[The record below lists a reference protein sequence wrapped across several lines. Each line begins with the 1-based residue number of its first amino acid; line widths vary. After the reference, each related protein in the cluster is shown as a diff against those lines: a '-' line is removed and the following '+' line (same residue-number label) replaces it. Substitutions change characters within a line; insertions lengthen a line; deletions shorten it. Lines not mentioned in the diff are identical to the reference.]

1 MERNEIEE
9 ARLKQ
14 GMTYKE
20 LAEKSQISIST
31 VQRYCRGGVKSP
43 SVEVMNAL
51 KKALGL
57 CSEEETETREEPPG
71 EESACNVIEAMKK
84 EHQQE
89 IERIKAETERIISDR
104 DRQILRIRVEKY
116 ICASIAVIMAA
127 IFVGMTIYDNTHLDR
142 GWIRHDNT
150 EYIAE
155 TE

>member
-9 ARLKQ
+9 ARRKK
-14 GMTYKE
+14 GMTYQK
-20 LAEKSQISIST
+20 LADKTGISVST
-31 VQRYCRGGVKSP
+31 VQRYCRNNVKSP

-51 KKALGL
+51 NKALGL

-71 EESACNVIEAMKK
+71 EESACNVIEAMEK

-89 IERIKAETERIISDR
+89 IERIIADK

-116 ICASIAVIMAA
+116 ICAAIAVIMAA

>member
-43 SVEVMNAL
+43 SVEVTNAL

-57 CSEEETETREEPPG
+57 CSEEETEEREEPPD
-71 EESACNVIEAMKK
+71 EESACDVIEAMKK

-116 ICASIAVIMAA
+116 ICAAIAVIMAA

-155 TE
+155 TK

>member
-9 ARLKQ
+9 ARRKQ
-14 GMTYKE
+14 GMTYQE
-20 LAEKSQISIST
+20 LADKTEISVST
-31 VQRYCRGGVKSP
+31 VQRYCKNKVKSP

-51 KKALGL
+51 HGAL
-57 CSEEETETREEPPG
+57 ETDAEETNVCDNVAG
-71 EESACNVIEAMKK
+71 EVCARDVVDALEKAHK
-84 EHQQE
+84 QE
-89 IERIKAETERIISDR
+89 IERIIADK

-116 ICASIAVIMAA
+116 ICAAIAVIMAA

-150 EYIAE
+150 EYTAE

>member
-43 SVEVMNAL
+43 SVEVTNAL

-57 CSEEETETREEPPG
+57 CSEEETEVREESPD
-71 EESACNVIEAMKK
+71 EESACDVIEAMKK

-142 GWIRHDNT
+142 GWIRHENT
-150 EYIAE
+150 EYI
-155 TE
+155 TDTK

>member
-9 ARLKQ
+9 ARRKK

-31 VQRYCRGGVKSP
+31 VQRYCRNNVKSP

-51 KKALGL
+51 QDAL
-57 CSEEETETREEPPG
+57 ETDTEETNVCDNVAG
-71 EESACNVIEAMKK
+71 EVCICDVVDALEKAHK
-84 EHQQE
+84 QE
-89 IERIKAETERIISDR
+89 IERIIADK

-116 ICASIAVIMAA
+116 ICAAIAVIMAA

>member
-43 SVEVMNAL
+43 SVEVSNAL

-57 CSEEETETREEPPG
+57 CSEEETEVHEEPPD
-71 EESACNVIEAMKK
+71 EESACDVIEAMKK

-89 IERIKAETERIISDR
+89 IERIIADK

-116 ICASIAVIMAA
+116 ICAAIAVIMAA

-155 TE
+155 TK

>member
-43 SVEVMNAL
+43 SVEVTNAL

-57 CSEEETETREEPPG
+57 CSEEETEVREESPD
-71 EESACNVIEAMKK
+71 EESACDVIEAMKK

-89 IERIKAETERIISDR
+89 IERIKAETERIISDK

-142 GWIRHDNT
+142 GWIRHENT
-150 EYIAE
+150 EYI
-155 TE
+155 TDTK

>member
-20 LAEKSQISIST
+20 LVEKSQISIST

-51 KKALGL
+51 HSAL
-57 CSEEETETREEPPG
+57 ETDTEETNVCDNVAG
-71 EESACNVIEAMKK
+71 EVCARDVVDALEKAHK
-84 EHQQE
+84 QE
-89 IERIKAETERIISDR
+89 IERIITDR

-116 ICASIAVIMAA
+116 ICAAIAVIMAA

-142 GWIRHDNT
+142 GWIRHENT
-150 EYIAE
+150 EYI
-155 TE
+155 TDTK

>member
-51 KKALGL
+51 NKALGL

-71 EESACNVIEAMKK
+71 EESACNVIEAMEK

-89 IERIKAETERIISDR
+89 IERIIADK

-116 ICASIAVIMAA
+116 ICAAIAVIMAA
-127 IFVGMTIYDNTHLDR
+127 IFIGMTIYDNTHLDR

-155 TE
+155 AK

>member
-9 ARLKQ
+9 ARRKQ
-14 GMTYKE
+14 GMTYQE
-20 LAEKSQISIST
+20 LADKTGISVST
-31 VQRYCRGGVKSP
+31 VQRYCRNNVKSP

-51 KKALGL
+51 HGAL
-57 CSEEETETREEPPG
+57 ETDTEETNVCDDAAG
-71 EESACNVIEAMKK
+71 EVYAHDVVDALEKAHK
-84 EHQQE
+84 QE
-89 IERIKAETERIISDR
+89 IERIIADK

-116 ICASIAVIMAA
+116 ICAAIAVIMAA

-150 EYIAE
+150 EYTAE

>member
-9 ARLKQ
+9 ARRKK

-31 VQRYCRGGVKSP
+31 VQRYCRNNVKSP

-51 KKALGL
+51 QDAL
-57 CSEEETETREEPPG
+57 ETDAEETNVCDNVAG
-71 EESACNVIEAMKK
+71 EVCARDVADALENVHK
-84 EHQQE
+84 QE
-89 IERIKAETERIISDR
+89 IERIIADK

-116 ICASIAVIMAA
+116 ICAAIAVIMAA

-150 EYIAE
+150 EYTAE

>member
-57 CSEEETETREEPPG
+57 CSEEETETREEPPD
-71 EESACNVIEAMKK
+71 EESACDVIEAMKK

-89 IERIKAETERIISDR
+89 IERIKAETERIITDR

-116 ICASIAVIMAA
+116 ICAAIAVIMAA
-127 IFVGMTIYDNTHLDR
+127 IFIGMTIYDNTHLDR

-155 TE
+155 AK

>member
-9 ARLKQ
+9 ARRKQ
-14 GMTYKE
+14 GMTYQE
-20 LAEKSQISIST
+20 LADKTGISVST
-31 VQRYCRGGVKSP
+31 VQRYCRNNVKSP

-51 KKALGL
+51 NKALGL
-57 CSEEETETREEPPG
+57 CSEEETETRKEPPG
-71 EESACNVIEAMKK
+71 EESACNVIEAMEK

-89 IERIKAETERIISDR
+89 IERIIADK

-116 ICASIAVIMAA
+116 ICAAIAVIMAA

-150 EYIAE
+150 EYTAE

>member
-9 ARLKQ
+9 ARRKQ
-14 GMTYKE
+14 GMTYQE
-20 LAEKSQISIST
+20 LADKTGISVST
-31 VQRYCRGGVKSP
+31 VQRYCRNNVKSP

-51 KKALGL
+51 HSAL
-57 CSEEETETREEPPG
+57 ETDAEETNVCDKPAEEDHTRDVVDALEK
-71 EESACNVIEAMKK
+71 VHK
-84 EHQQE
+84 QE
-89 IERIKAETERIISDR
+89 IELIIADK

-116 ICASIAVIMAA
+116 ICAAIAVIMAA
-127 IFVGMTIYDNTHLDR
+127 IFVGMTIYDNMHLDR

>member
-9 ARLKQ
+9 ARRKK
-14 GMTYKE
+14 GMTYQE
-20 LAEKSQISIST
+20 LADKTGISVST
-31 VQRYCRGGVKSP
+31 VQRYCRNNVKSP

-51 KKALGL
+51 HSAL
-57 CSEEETETREEPPG
+57 ETDTEETNVCDNVAGEVCTRDVVDALEK
-71 EESACNVIEAMKK
+71 AHK
-84 EHQQE
+84 QE
-89 IERIKAETERIISDR
+89 IERIITDR

-116 ICASIAVIMAA
+116 ICAGIAVIMAA

>member
-43 SVEVMNAL
+43 SVEVTNAL

-57 CSEEETETREEPPG
+57 CSEEETEVREEPPD
-71 EESACNVIEAMKK
+71 EESACDVIEAMKK

-116 ICASIAVIMAA
+116 ICAGIAVIMAA

>member
-31 VQRYCRGGVKSP
+31 VQRYCRNNVKSP

-51 KKALGL
+51 NKALGL

-71 EESACNVIEAMKK
+71 EESACNVIEAMEK

-89 IERIKAETERIISDR
+89 IERIIADK

-116 ICASIAVIMAA
+116 ICAGIAVIMAA

>member
-9 ARLKQ
+9 ARRKK
-14 GMTYKE
+14 GMTYQE
-20 LAEKSQISIST
+20 LADKTGISVST
-31 VQRYCRGGVKSP
+31 VQRYCRNNVKSP

-51 KKALGL
+51 HSAL
-57 CSEEETETREEPPG
+57 ETDTEETNVCDNAAG
-71 EESACNVIEAMKK
+71 EVCICDVVDALEKVHK
-84 EHQQE
+84 QE
-89 IERIKAETERIISDR
+89 IERIITDR

-116 ICASIAVIMAA
+116 ICAAIAVIMAA

-150 EYIAE
+150 EYTAE